1 MFQWL
6 RLPAS
11 TAEST
16 GLVPGWGTINKIP
29 QAARHGG
36 KKKKKKRSLWI
47 LSPG

>member
-36 KKKKKKRSLWI
+36 KKKKRSLWI